1 MLVLELQKQVRM
13 KSLSNKTVIVT
24 GASKGIGAE
33 IAKTLALKGA
43 NVIVNYNQDKAG
55 ADKVVASILENSG
68 KATSIQADVTK
79 TQQVTRLFKQAS
91 EIYGNVGVLVNN
103 AGVYQFEPL
112 EVVTQEEFNRQF
124 TNNVWS
130 VLATSQEAAKCFI
143 NGGSIINI
151 SSIATI
157 KATPMTVLYT
167 ATKGALDGVTRVL
180 SKELAAKNIR
190 VNGVLPGPT
199 VTDGNP
205 IENTDMAAYIAGETP
220 LGRIGYPKDIAPLV
234 AFLACDESAWVTGQN
249 IGVSGGFD

>member
-1 MLVLELQKQVRM
+1 M
-13 KSLSNKTVIVT
+13 KSLNNKTAIVT

-43 NVIVNYNQDKAG
+43 NVIVNYNQDKEG
-55 ADKVVASILENSG
+55 AEQVVAGILANSG
-68 KATSIQADVTK
+68 KAISIQADVTK
-79 TQQVTRLFKQAS
+79 SEQVTTLFQQALDA
-91 EIYGNVGVLVNN
+91 YGGVDVLVNN

-112 EVVTQEEFNRQF
+112 EMVTENEFNRQF

-130 VLATSQEAAKCFI
+130 ALATSQEAAKHFT

-151 SSIATI
+151 SSIATA

-167 ATKGALDGVTRVL
+167 ATKGALDGITRVL

-199 VTDGNP
+199 ATEGNP
-205 IENTDMAAYIAGETP
+205 IENTDMAAYVAGETP

-234 AFLACDESAWVTGQN
+234 AFLASEEAAWITGQN
-249 IGVSGGFD
+249 IGISGGFD